1 MAEVICLSSDEEP
14 TPPPRPPRAAPS
26 DDDSESS
33 DSELATTTGRP
44 AKAPRVSKPAE
55 GGPPRASTRAPA
67 LRAPSAETAARA
79 AERTTERAAE
89 RARKAEEAR
98 VRREAAIAS
107 KKLRADERERRVRSS
122 GRHKLRQIT
131 AACSTTLAEDSFG
144 RVLRA
149 AFDQGVKDDAGTR
162 GVVSLLHREE
172 PLPMPR
178 SVTWRYHD
186 PSEEPVGPSND
197 ARASDESNPPS
208 DVSTRPALYT
218 LVHLTGER
226 FADMCVADFDAGFTG
241 ASNQRST
248 DPPPPDGLEALIR
261 SARASIPR
269 DTLAILVEG
278 LESHC
283 LRRER
288 REHRTLGVNGFT
300 RAPVDRTLARFAA
313 IERGVRVHCV
323 PDLEAAKNHVLL
335 THVALARRP
344 FTREEGLLDI
354 IGHKAERGFSAGAA
368 LEAHVAAASFERGTG
383 GSRRGTTTTTTTRER
398 EVPDSQASGIDPP
411 SVGGAAGAAEGAC
424 GSLPGGGGGGGAR
437 SAAAASSDTRR
448 QKSQAETWAS
458 ALMKIDMCS
467 EPVALAIV
475 RAFPTMAGLMRA
487 YRDPSAS
494 ERRKEL
500 LLADLVRVNAVPG
513 GTARAEGRKVGP
525 VVSARVFRVLGP
537 KREGDAGDELVG
549 KGL

>member
-162 GVVSLLHREE
+162 GVVSLLHRVE

-226 FADMCVADFDAGFTG
+226 FADMCVADFDAGFPG
-241 ASNQRST
+241 ASNAKT
-248 DPPPPDGLEALIR
+248 DPPPDGLEALIR

-288 REHRTLGVNGFT
+288 REHKTLGVNGFT

-383 GSRRGTTTTTTTRER
+383 GSQRGTTTTTTTRER

-411 SVGGAAGAAEGAC
+411 SVGGAAGAAEGVS
-424 GSLPGGGGGGGAR
+424 GSLPGGAGGGAR
-437 SAAAASSDTRR
+437 SAAAAASSDTRR

-525 VVSARVFRVLGP
+525 VVSARVFRVLGA

-549 KGL
+549 KGF

>member
-79 AERTTERAAE
+79 AEPTTERATE

-197 ARASDESNPPS
+197 AARASDESNPPS

-288 REHRTLGVNGFT
+288 REHKTLGVNGFT

-383 GSRRGTTTTTTTRER
+383 GSQRGTTTTTTTRER

-411 SVGGAAGAAEGAC
+411 SI
-424 GSLPGGGGGGGAR
+424 
-437 SAAAASSDTRR
+437 SDTRR

-475 RAFPTMAGLMRA
+475 RAFPTMAELMRA

-500 LLADLVRVNAVPG
+500 LLADLIRVNAVPG

-525 VVSARVFRVLGP
+525 VVSARVFRVLGA

-549 KGL
+549 KGF

>member
-208 DVSTRPALYT
+208 GVSTRPALYT

-241 ASNQRST
+241 ASNAKT

-278 LESHC
+278 LESYC

-288 REHRTLGVNGFT
+288 REHKTLGVNGFT

-383 GSRRGTTTTTTTRER
+383 GSQRGTTTTTTTRER

-411 SVGGAAGAAEGAC
+411 SVGGAAGAAEGVS
-424 GSLPGGGGGGGAR
+424 GSLPGGAGGGAR
-437 SAAAASSDTRR
+437 SAAAAASSDTRR